1 MMIRLDPRHALVW
14 RSPDTIQLGIDRP
27 VVVLRGLTVALEQV
41 LAAVQVGVP
50 VTGAVMLGM
59 HAGATE
65 AEVHALVHALEPGLV
80 KVDAGAGAGAEAR
93 TEAEAASDQWI
104 LVDGDGPTAERIRR
118 VLAALGISLAPAA
131 GSLPVLVV
139 IVGHFALQPARHARW
154 LRRDVPHLPV
164 VFSDS
169 EVRIGPLV
177 EPGTG
182 PCLYCL
188 ELHRLDDDDAWPAIA
203 SQLLSRLAPTET
215 PEHSVEA
222 VSRTI
227 ELIQHF
233 LRDGPADYRATSL
246 VIDAGTGVVTR
257 RVHRPHARCACRAL
271 PETVTVRGEHAATD
285 RPWTSSDS
293 GDAGPG

>member
-1 MMIRLDPRHALVW
+1 MIIRLDPRHALVW

-59 HAGATE
+59 QAGATE
-65 AEVHALVHALEPGLV
+65 AEVHALVRALEPGLV
-80 KVDAGAGAGAEAR
+80 KSDAGAGVGAGAEAD
-93 TEAEAASDQWI
+93 AASDRWV
-104 LVDGDGPTAERIRR
+104 LVDGNGPTVERIRR
-118 VLAALGISLAPAA
+118 VLAALGISREPAA
-131 GSLPVLVV
+131 DALPVLVV
-139 IVGHFALQPARHARW
+139 IVGHFALEPARHARW

-177 EPGTG
+177 EPGSG

-203 SQLLSRLAPTET
+203 SQLFSRQAPTET
-215 PEHSVEA
+215 PARSVEA
-222 VSRTI
+222 VSRTV

-233 LRDGPADYRATSL
+233 LRDGRAPDTATSL
-246 VIDAGTGVVTR
+246 VIDAATGVVTR
-257 RVHRPHARCACRAL
+257 RVHQPHAHCACRAL
-271 PETVTVRGEHAATD
+271 PETVTVRGERAATA
-285 RPWTSSDS
+285 RSWTSSDS
-293 GDAGPG
+293 VDAGPG